1 MSVLGNSLPQSIKIA
16 SADQSSLGSVAQAAV
31 FRASAGVAAQRLM
44 AQMSRVRFRF
54 RVGRV
59 TVVDPVVGV
68 LGRVSRLGERQ
79 RYAER

>member
-1 MSVLGNSLPQSIKIA
+1 
-16 SADQSSLGSVAQAAV
+16 
-31 FRASAGVAAQRLM
+31 M